1 MHYEKPDVILG
12 KSRLAFYAPLRL
24 LPKTMKAL
32 LYMQYL
38 SKTSQIINLISR
50 TAWLG
55 CRTVL
60 IAATARTGTLL
71 GDTLQ
76 MTYFGSIRHD
86 SEIIRLKMEHK
97 LYMTSKPTP
106 LGVQQTTP
114 ENSIHYFHRF
124 TELWCTGTLL
134 QQVKIGVPDLAN
146 FSKTAEQKQTPLIL
160 FVARLEIRIILKNE
174 PNWCTL
180 EVVIAKTRYRT
191 KRPWRRGTSPPELKL
206 NT

>member
-1 MHYEKPDVILG
+1 MDTLRPIKPKTHKHCMHYEKPDVILG

-86 SEIIRLKMEHK
+86 SETIRLKMEHK
-97 LYMTSKPTP
+97 LYMTSRPTP

-124 TELWCTGTLL
+124 TSRNMGAPGH
-134 QQVKIGVPDLAN
+134 QNVKLEVSVLDNI
-146 FSKTAEQKQTPLIL
+146 SKTAAQ
-160 FVARLEIRIILKNE
+160 N
-174 PNWCTL
+174 
-180 EVVIAKTRYRT
+180 
-191 KRPWRRGTSPPELKL
+191 
-206 NT
+206 

>member
-71 GDTLQ
+71 GDMLQ

-124 TELWCTGTLL
+124 TSRNMDPPGH
-134 QQVKIGVPDLAN
+134 QNVKLEVSVLDNI
-146 FSKTAEQKQTPLIL
+146 SKTADQ
-160 FVARLEIRIILKNE
+160 N
-174 PNWCTL
+174 
-180 EVVIAKTRYRT
+180 
-191 KRPWRRGTSPPELKL
+191 
-206 NT
+206 